1 MTGINYTVELGSV
14 DTLQQQW
21 QQGAATM
28 AKVDQALAQADARIA
43 EVLADTTLT
52 RPLAVPA
59 LLAAIAMLKQAKSA
73 ADQLASALNQDVAKL
88 GQCAAN
94 YREAEERVTG
104 TMKGVAV
111 KAQPVSVKAS
121 VGVSGLGSGGGGS
134 EVASGDGGSGDS
146 GGSYAGGGSGGG
158 SGQQLPPAHYAN
170 QAQVNA
176 WISQAFQILEANGV
190 PASELNAAGVLT
202 IIEHESSGN
211 PDAINLTDSNAQ
223 AGHPSQGLM
232 QTIPSTFNEYKLP
245 GYDGITDPVANIIA
259 GTRYALSRYGS
270 ISNVPGVKA
279 VAAGEPY
286 IGY

>member
-14 DTLQQQW
+14 DALQQQW
-21 QQGAATM
+21 QQGATTV

-43 EVLADTTLT
+43 EVLADTTIT
-52 RPLAVPA
+52 RPLAAPA
-59 LLAAIAMLKQAKSA
+59 LLAAIELLKQAKSA
-73 ADQLASALNQDVAKL
+73 ADQLAGALSRDVAKL
-88 GQCAAN
+88 GQCATN
-94 YREAEERVTG
+94 YREAEERVAG
-104 TMKGVAV
+104 TMKGVAI
-111 KAQPVSVKAS
+111 KAQPVNVKAS
-121 VGVSGLGSGGGGS
+121 VGVSGVGSGGSGSEGASGGGGS
-134 EVASGDGGSGDS
+134 GGH
-146 GGSYAGGGSGGG
+146 
-158 SGQQLPPAHYAN
+158 LPPAHYAN

-176 WISQAFQILEANGV
+176 WINQAFQILEANGV

-245 GYDGITDPVANIIA
+245 GYNSITDPVANIIA

-279 VAAGEPY
+279 VAAGESY